1 MSIKWLRARCGYY
14 EELYVP
20 DDVLEESNVASCQM
34 SKIIKIT
41 LSERIGKI
49 YEWVKTSERKT
60 MSESEV
66 NEREVNERESF
77 THCYTTRT
85 DSLSSEQ
92 KPKRQQAPAECCQE

>member
-34 SKIIKIT
+34 LPKKIKIT

-60 MSESEV
+60 MSES
-66 NEREVNERESF
+66 EVNERESF

>member
-49 YEWVKTSERKT
+49 YE
-60 MSESEV
+60 
-66 NEREVNERESF
+66 
-77 THCYTTRT
+77 
-85 DSLSSEQ
+85 
-92 KPKRQQAPAECCQE
+92 